1 MFLAFIQTTIV
12 DIRAGSASHDLWCFG
27 AYFEA
32 YVQPAHVSHWKSH
45 FNLFEVA
52 MGSCSGADAYW
63 SIAKAEYDW
72 EPSLGLDIV
81 VALA

>member
-1 MFLAFIQTTIV
+1 M
-12 DIRAGSASHDLWCFG
+12 
-27 AYFEA
+27 
-32 YVQPAHVSHWKSH
+32 HVSHWKLH

-72 EPSLGLDIV
+72 EPSLGLGIV
-81 VALA
+81 VTLTKLNPA